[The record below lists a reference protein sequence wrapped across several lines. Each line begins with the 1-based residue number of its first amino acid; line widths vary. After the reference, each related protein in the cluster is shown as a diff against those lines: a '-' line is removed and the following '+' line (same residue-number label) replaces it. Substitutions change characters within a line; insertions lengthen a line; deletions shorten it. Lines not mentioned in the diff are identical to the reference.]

1 MVDFSIPAEVFIY
14 ILDLFGTMAF
24 AVTGAFKAIES
35 KADIVGIVILA
46 TITGVAGGT
55 IRDIV
60 LGRFPPNSIMDPS
73 YVVITVVTGVV
84 LFFLYSKLKKHWN
97 VFLKFDAIGLGVFT
111 VIGATFAYNIF
122 GLNFL
127 AMVLAGML
135 TAVGGGIL
143 RDVDVVA
150 PVRLE
155 YGSCI
160 RSEQV
165 AVQCDERTAHGID
178 AVDRKHRWR
187 TDANAVAA
195 RPIGQILAVV
205 AQLRRSRVRALFVDA
220 VVDGVEHAA
229 HEDRTPYEFGVAV
242 ARHLLDAVKCQV
254 RPRARAVEE
263 ELDLRHGTWE
273 TSSKR

>member
-1 MVDFSIPAEVFIY
+1 LVDFTVPAEAFIY

-73 YVVITVVTGVV
+73 YVIITVATGIV

-111 VIGATFAYNIF
+111 VIGATFAYNLF

-143 RDVDVVA
+143 RDVFVNQVPIVFVKELYALASFVGVVIFY
-150 PVRLE
+150 L
-155 YGSCI
+155 
-160 RSEQV
+160 
-165 AVQCDERTAHGID
+165 
-178 AVDRKHRWR
+178 
-187 TDANAVAA
+187 
-195 RPIGQILAVV
+195 ILAVGADLYIASIAGIGIVTGLRLV
-205 AQLRRSRVRALFVDA
+205 AMKYNWNL
-220 VVDGVEHAA
+220 
-229 HEDRTPYEFGVAV
+229 PK
-242 ARHLLDAVKCQV
+242 VK
-254 RPRARAVEE
+254 
-263 ELDLRHGTWE
+263 GNI
-273 TSSKR
+273 